1 MVLQPLNKHFDHNFR
16 KSGSSQISLGL
27 YFRKQW
33 RCYHLETIM
42 FLELRLSGCLPFPVA
57 TVFIS
62 VALMGKMP
70 RLLGQFSSWME
81 DTNVL
86 RRKEEMYQ
94 VSQMYQ
100 ADFS

>member
-1 MVLQPLNKHFDHNFR
+1 M
-16 KSGSSQISLGL
+16 
-27 YFRKQW
+27 
-33 RCYHLETIM
+33 ETIM

-86 RRKEEMYQ
+86 RRKEGHEC
-94 VSQMYQ
+94 VEEERGNVPS
-100 ADFS
+100 

>member
-1 MVLQPLNKHFDHNFR
+1 M
-16 KSGSSQISLGL
+16 
-27 YFRKQW
+27 
-33 RCYHLETIM
+33 ETIM

-57 TVFIS
+57 TVIIS